1 MRTNTTAVQHSRTIR
16 PIPLNGATSFGAGKT
31 IPFAYANLF
40 REDSIRGQM
49 TLNLQMAETVERL
62 STSTSMRVQAWVV
75 PSVAMARF
83 SASMDRF
90 DKSYKKLPDIDGGSV
105 TPYIFPMDFVWDGIN
120 EKLGIHA
127 DDNASTNSA
136 IVESFN
142 MIINHRFKNLSKNLT
157 LRDLYDT
164 TLPPCPW
171 PLNRLSHIVPDYDQ
185 NMMDGAVPLEVVD
198 SSLPVYGI
206 GLAQVGSTPL
216 STEVDGAEESYS
228 SWFSVNGSGN
238 NNSAF
243 DNLKVKTDTN
253 GKPDI
258 YAALTDGGLSLST
271 ANLDAVR
278 KSQQWA
284 AIRQQYSGLSE
295 DYLID
300 MLMDGLRIPNQAM
313 RHPFKV
319 ADVSTLVGY
328 NQRFASDGANLEKSV
343 TTGQS
348 IVDINF
354 AIPSLPC
361 GGLVIFTV
369 EVVPEPLFE
378 RQKDHFVHTLDQDKY
393 PSRLRDELD
402 PEPIEIVTNA
412 DLDISHSDPT
422 SLAGYQGLN
431 RKWAKSIP
439 RFGGHFAKRTP
450 AAAWSEYR
458 NSIWAT
464 DTADPTLNS
473 GWYLANS
480 LTEEVFASTA
490 TDNFELYYKGMG
502 QAQGLTVL
510 GPDVSESSDSFDAIQ
525 EDIPFDRNVLS

>member
-1 MRTNTTAVQHSRTIR
+1 
-16 PIPLNGATSFGAGKT
+16 
-31 IPFAYANLF
+31 
-40 REDSIRGQM
+40 
-49 TLNLQMAETVERL
+49 
-62 STSTSMRVQAWVV
+62 
-75 PSVAMARF
+75 
-83 SASMDRF
+83 
-90 DKSYKKLPDIDGGSV
+90 
-105 TPYIFPMDFVWDGIN
+105 
-120 EKLGIHA
+120 
-127 DDNASTNSA
+127 
-136 IVESFN
+136 
-142 MIINHRFKNLSKNLT
+142 
-157 LRDLYDT
+157 
-164 TLPPCPW
+164 
-171 PLNRLSHIVPDYDQ
+171 
-185 NMMDGAVPLEVVD
+185 
-198 SSLPVYGI
+198 
-206 GLAQVGSTPL
+206 
-216 STEVDGAEESYS
+216 
-228 SWFSVNGSGN
+228 
-238 NNSAF
+238 
-243 DNLKVKTDTN
+243 
-253 GKPDI
+253 
-258 YAALTDGGLSLST
+258 
-271 ANLDAVR
+271 
-278 KSQQWA
+278 
-284 AIRQQYSGLSE
+284 
-295 DYLID
+295 
-300 MLMDGLRIPNQAM
+300 M